1 MSNEGGGKKGLSA
14 GAIAGIVI
22 AAVSLII
29 LAALLFFFWGC
40 LKGLKDEV
48 NQKAGTVRRVSP
60 DSSTGMLDATRPPG
74 NGYQNYQQCI
84 ASPPPMEQQ
93 QSGYGYGTPGYAGT
107 PNFSSPAPSYFSPQQ
122 QQGKFEQT
130 ASSPPPM
137 NIHRALSHRSVG
149 GTFEL
154 SPTGDYAR
162 THDRAASPHCLAT
175 QDKLGPYGQQ
185 VYGNTTLVQ
194 AGTTS
199 PEAIPSYFET
209 VYRPDPMHVNQS
221 VGPAEM
227 DGTETA
233 VSPDRVTPALKP
245 AWEEVEK
252 RGMF

>member
-1 MSNEGGGKKGLSA
+1 
-14 GAIAGIVI
+14 
-22 AAVSLII
+22 
-29 LAALLFFFWGC
+29 
-40 LKGLKDEV
+40 
-48 NQKAGTVRRVSP
+48 
-60 DSSTGMLDATRPPG
+60 
-74 NGYQNYQQCI
+74 
-84 ASPPPMEQQ
+84 MEQQ
-93 QSGYGYGTPGYAGT
+93 QTGYGYGTPGYTGT

-130 ASSPPPM
+130 GHPAHSPPPM
-137 NIHRALSHRSVG
+137 NIHRALSHHNVG

-175 QDKLGPYGQQ
+175 QDAGAKLGPYGQQ
-185 VYGNTTLVQ
+185 VYGNTILAQ
-194 AGTTS
+194 GGTTS
-199 PEAIPSYFET
+199 PEAILSYFET
-209 VYRPDPMHVNQS
+209 VYRPDPKDVNQS

-233 VSPDRVTPALKP
+233 ISPDQVRPVPKP